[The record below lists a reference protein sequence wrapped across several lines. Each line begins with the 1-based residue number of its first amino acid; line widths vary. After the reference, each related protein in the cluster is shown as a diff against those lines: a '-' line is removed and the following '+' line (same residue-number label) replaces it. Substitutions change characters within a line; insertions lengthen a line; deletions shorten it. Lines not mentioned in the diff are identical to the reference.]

1 MMSLVAEQNLKEG
14 KDYGQECKGDAMCLG
29 GSRPRPPAPPP
40 PTIEEKEE
48 KMEQEAVKEVET
60 QKRVDARQ
68 EVLEE
73 NITTKR
79 KGTGRRSL
87 LRGSGGGI
95 GFYNEYER

>member
-29 GSRPRPPAPPP
+29 GRSPSPPP
-40 PTIEEKEE
+40 PTVEEREE
-48 KMEQEAVKEVET
+48 KMEREAVQEVET
-60 QKRVDARQ
+60 QKRADARQ
-68 EVLEE
+68 DVLEE
-73 NITTKR
+73 NITAKR

-95 GFYNEYER
+95 GFYNEYDR

>member
-29 GSRPRPPAPPP
+29 GGRPSPPP
-40 PTIEEKEE
+40 PTVEEKEE
-48 KMEQEAVKEVET
+48 KMEREAVQEVET
-60 QKRVDARQ
+60 QKRADARQ
-68 EVLEE
+68 DVLEE
-73 NITTKR
+73 NITAKR

-95 GFYNEYER
+95 GFYNEYDR

>member
-14 KDYGQECKGDAMCLG
+14 KDYGQECKEILMCL
-29 GSRPRPPAPPP
+29 PRSSPKPPP
-40 PTIEEKEE
+40 PTAEEREE
-48 KMEQEAVKEVET
+48 KMEREAQKEVET
-60 QKRVDARQ
+60 QKRADSRQ
-68 EVLEE
+68 DVLEE

-95 GFYNEYER
+95 GFYNEYDM